1 MSHCAPARPLP
12 TREACACPRLLSTTP
27 QTGRQ
32 PLHST
37 TSLFFGLVYEASAI
51 TLQHYHSRYFQI
63 LPFQIPSTV
72 FNLFLYLFIRRY
84 LGPSRVYNNMMH
96 IADWLPTFLSLAG
109 GSVAALQLDGVSHAS
124 ALSSA
129 LQITAPP
136 RDTLFIDMAYGTE
149 VTDIVAP
156 KFRN

>member
-1 MSHCAPARPLP
+1 
-12 TREACACPRLLSTTP
+12 
-27 QTGRQ
+27 
-32 PLHST
+32 
-37 TSLFFGLVYEASAI
+37 
-51 TLQHYHSRYFQI
+51 
-63 LPFQIPSTV
+63 
-72 FNLFLYLFIRRY
+72 
-84 LGPSRVYNNMMH
+84 MMH